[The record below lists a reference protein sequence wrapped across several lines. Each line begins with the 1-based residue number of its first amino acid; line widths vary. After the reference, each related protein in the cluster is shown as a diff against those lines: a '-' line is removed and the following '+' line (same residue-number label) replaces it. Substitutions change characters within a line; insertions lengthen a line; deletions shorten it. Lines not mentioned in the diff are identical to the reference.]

1 MKYTTKATDMELS
14 VSVEEYVGKKMAAL
28 GKLAEYAGGHGAAH
42 VELARTTRHHRSG
55 DVFRAELQLHVKG
68 RDLRAEA
75 LGETIFEA
83 VDKAQEGMRT
93 ELERLKEKAVDSVKA
108 GGRAI
113 KKMIKGE

>member
-14 VSVEEYVGKKMAAL
+14 VSVEEYVAKKMASLDKITAHF
-28 GKLAEYAGGHGAAH
+28 GGHSAAH

-68 RDLRAEA
+68 RDVRAEA
-75 LGETIFEA
+75 VGETIFEA
-83 VDKAQEGMRT
+83 MDKAQEDIRT
-93 ELERLKEKAVDSVKA
+93 ELERLKEKSVDSVKT

-113 KKMIKGE
+113 KKLLKGE